1 MNKKQHIE
9 FELLIQDKNFI
20 NRISAGFYERDN
32 YLKELLTN
40 YPDKEEEILFAVQFI
55 LTTQHDKKEL
65 PEEDIKM
72 IWRNIQS
79 RSEIRKIRLSRVVD
93 FSIIFKIAALFV
105 LLISVFV
112 LIHNNANNI
121 SLERFANTQSE
132 VTTPEVATIL
142 FSDGSKQEVINNN
155 SQIEFDSSGKEIII
169 RKDNINI
176 IKLKN
181 PSPTEE
187 LVFDQVIV
195 PFGRRHSVTLS
206 DGTIVHLN
214 SGSKLVFPV
223 RFSGK
228 FREVYLKGE
237 GYFDVKKDPDKLF
250 MVKTDYIDIKVMGTK
265 FNVSA
270 YSNEPFVS
278 TVLAEGSITISPKSK
293 LFKNPEFLLQP
304 GQGCFY
310 NTESNNST
318 IREVDLMDYLSWK
331 DGILQFKDQPLIDII
346 QRVKRYYNIPILIEG
361 DKLSNTLISGKLVMT
376 GDIVD
381 VMDILAKTLETRYE
395 INKDFIFIIKE

>member
-55 LTTQHDKKEL
+55 LTTQYDKKKL
-65 PEEDIKM
+65 CEEDIKM

-79 RSEIRKIRLSRVVD
+79 RSEIRKIRLFRVVD

-105 LLISVFV
+105 LIISVFV
-112 LIHNNANNI
+112 LIHNNANKI

-223 RFSGK
+223 KFSGK

-237 GYFDVKKDPDKLF
+237 GYFDVKKNPDMLF
-250 MVKTDYIDIKVMGTK
+250 IVKTDFIDVKVMGTK

-270 YSNEPFVS
+270 YSDEPFVS
-278 TVLAEGSITISPKSK
+278 TVLAEGSLTIFPKNK
-293 LFKNPEFLLQP
+293 LFNNPEFLLQP

-361 DKLSNTLISGKLVMT
+361 DKLSKTLISGKLVMT
-376 GDIVD
+376 GDIID
-381 VMDILAKTLETRYE
+381 VMNILAKTLETRYE
-395 INKDFIFIIKE
+395 INEDSIFIIKE